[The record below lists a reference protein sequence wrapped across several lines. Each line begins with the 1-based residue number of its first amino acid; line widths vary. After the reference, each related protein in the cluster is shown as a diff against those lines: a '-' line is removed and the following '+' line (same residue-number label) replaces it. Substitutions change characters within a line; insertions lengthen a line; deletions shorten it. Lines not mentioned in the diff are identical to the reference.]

1 MKLRAKTFAFTSAAV
16 LTASLGAGL
25 LANQAPATAATS
37 AASTPE
43 CAAADL
49 GVWVAADHGQGAAG
63 SVYLPLEFTNVSK
76 HTCTMYGYPGVA
88 AVASSLRQ
96 LGSPAQRSGGQ
107 PRTVTL
113 PPGATA
119 NATLT
124 YSDVVTGDCPSRY
137 KRTAFELQIYPPN
150 QTQTDH
156 ALWPFV
162 ACTAPYSSVFM
173 TIKFIT
179 PGFGL
184 QR

>member
-1 MKLRAKTFAFTSAAV
+1 MKLRAKTFAVTSAAL
-16 LTASLGAGL
+16 LTASLAAGL
-25 LANQAPATAATS
+25 LAGQAPATAATS
-37 AASTPE
+37 AASTPQ

-63 SVYLPLEFTNVSK
+63 SVYMPLEFTNLSG

-88 AVASSLRQ
+88 ALSSNLRQ

-107 PRTVTL
+107 PHTVTL

-124 YSDVVTGDCPSRY
+124 YSDVVTGNCPSQY
-137 KRTAFELQIYPPN
+137 KRTAFELQIYPPD

-156 ALWPFV
+156 ALWPYV
-162 ACTAPYSSVFM
+162 TCTAPYSQPFL
-173 TIKFIT
+173 TIRFIT

-184 QR
+184 QS